1 MNWYIYIHILIL
13 IWLNWWLIWI
23 SILGDPQAIRYF
35 RDQNLVERHYIGQ
48 TPMSAWACT
57 SSPKC
62 FQIYAN
68 RLWKTLVD
76 IEGVWYG
83 IRSEPQEFCH
93 HPKVWSKSASS
104 LSSIIIYIRSSWKL
118 RLNWKLQTPAQ
129 NCGKCGYQGNS
140 KFNKLMEESNAEN
153 LCNFLVVP

>member
-1 MNWYIYIHILIL
+1 MADLDLHSWRSPGDSVFPRPKPGRTSLHRADPYEC
-13 IWLNWWLIWI
+13 
-23 SILGDPQAIRYF
+23 LGLHQF
-35 RDQNLVERHYIGQ
+35 
-48 TPMSAWACT
+48 
-57 SSPKC
+57 PKC

-68 RLWKTLVD
+68 RLWKTMVD
-76 IEGVWYG
+76 IGGVWYG